1 MFTPTTVVD
10 VLRGTTT
17 NTYGDPI
24 DANTVAISGLPMSI
38 IEQRRTVFGPNQSQD
53 RVVRTHKGRAAK
65 GSGLLKGD
73 RVRDRTTRQV
83 YVIAE
88 VYQQDNPFWPQPQSC
103 DLIVTST
110 IQPATSA
117 AHPGRPAAA
126 TVARAAEAR

>member
-17 NTYGDPI
+17 NEYGDTI

-38 IEQRRTVFGPNQSQD
+38 IEQSRKVYGPNVSQD

-73 RVRDRTTRQV
+73 RLRDRNGGQV

-88 VYQQDNPFWPQPQSC
+88 VYQQANPYWSQPQSC
-103 DLIVTST
+103 DLIVTN
-110 IQPATSA
+110 
-117 AHPGRPAAA
+117 
-126 TVARAAEAR
+126 